1 MKIGIITFWQ
11 SHDNYGQ
18 LLQCWALQQYLK
30 QLGHEPFLIRY
41 SFYKKFTLLQL
52 ARKIA
57 KSILTPSNVKQKEIS
72 YVQKNRIRCFNEF
85 RDKHIKQTEI
95 IYHSISDLQRN
106 PPEATAYI
114 VGSDQIWNP
123 FFLKY
128 KHYSAYWLDF
138 GDDKVKRIAYAASY
152 GTDECPPSLQGK
164 LMRQLAR
171 FDAISVR
178 EESGIA
184 ISAEAGRQA
193 AHVLDPTLLLSMDDY
208 FTLTANVPARKSPYI
223 YIYSINIANK
233 EDIRWSEFCTFATE
247 QHFSPIVTPAS
258 GYLPGRELFEDVEY
272 CYATIPQWISLI
284 QHSKLVVTT
293 SFHGVV
299 FSILLHKHFVYFP
312 LSGTNSKG
320 NSRVLNLLS
329 KVGLSECVW
338 REKGDYYRIYNL
350 CIDWINVEKCLSD
363 LRLCSYIFLKKGLA

>member
-1 MKIGIITFWQ
+1 MNRIAIITWLTYR
-11 SHDNYGQ
+11 NYG
-18 LLQCWALQQYLK
+18 
-30 QLGHEPFLIRY
+30 
-41 SFYKKFTLLQL
+41 TLLQAYAL
-52 ARKIA
+52 QYYLKNKGYNNAILNDKTIIPKPSKKKALIRRIALFIIRKRKIFNKIKLKNDA
-57 KSILTPSNVKQKEIS
+57 LFEQFKRRYIQVDYNVE
-72 YVQKNRIRCFNEF
+72 
-85 RDKHIKQTEI
+85 
-95 IYHSISDLQRN
+95 DLLGIEQRYD
-106 PPEATAYI
+106 TFI
-114 VGSDQIWNP
+114 CGSDQIWNP